1 LKKNKSKILYINH
14 ENDDI
19 FTEYVL
25 LYDDGRSDLCHERLT
40 SILKFI
46 KNNKI
51 DKYIIKGFKNNN
63 WITIRDRS

>member
-1 LKKNKSKILYINH
+1 MMIYLPS
-14 ENDDI
+14 
-19 FTEYVL
+19 T

>member
-1 LKKNKSKILYINH
+1 MKNH
-14 ENDDI
+14 DI

-25 LYDDGRSDLCHERLT
+25 LYDNCKSDLCHSRLI

-51 DKYIIKGFKNNN
+51 EKYIIKGFKNNN